1 MKAIDFING
10 LNESFSKIEEGSWIP
25 SIKDEKGIV
34 LQEAYTQKVKVY
46 SLTNKQGFLLKS
58 LLTKENN
65 KVKSN
70 GSFVLNGIN
79 WTLID
84 PPHYIKTNGFF
95 KLTKTIIL

>member
-25 SIKDEKGIV
+25 SIIDEKGIV
-34 LQEAYTQKVKVY
+34 LEEAYTQKIKVY

-79 WTLID
+79 WILID

-95 KLTKTIIL
+95 KLTKKI

>member
-10 LNESFSKIEEGSWIP
+10 LNESFSKIEEGSYIP

-34 LQEAYTQKVKVY
+34 LQESYIQKVKVY

-95 KLTKTIIL
+95 KLTKKI

>member
-95 KLTKTIIL
+95 KLTKKI

>member
-10 LNESFSKIEEGSWIP
+10 LNEYFSKIEEGSWIP

-95 KLTKTIIL
+95 KLTKKI

>member
-46 SLTNKQGFLLKS
+46 SLTNKQAFLLKS

-95 KLTKTIIL
+95 KLTKSI

>member
-25 SIKDEKGIV
+25 SIKDEKGII
-34 LQEAYTQKVKVY
+34 LQEAYTQQLKVY

-95 KLTKTIIL
+95 KLTKKI

>member
-10 LNESFSKIEEGSWIP
+10 LNESFSKTEEGSWIP
-25 SIKDEKGIV
+25 SIKDENGIV

-84 PPHYIKTNGFF
+84 PPNYIKTNGFF
-95 KLTKTIIL
+95 KLTKKIL

>member
-25 SIKDEKGIV
+25 SIKDENEKTI
-34 LQEAYTQKVKVY
+34 QESYFAKLKVY

-65 KVKSN
+65 KIKSD
-70 GSFVLNGIN
+70 GSFVVNN
-79 WTLID
+79 VKWTLID

-95 KLTKTIIL
+95 KLTKNI

>member
-34 LQEAYTQKVKVY
+34 LQEAYFQKVKVY

-70 GSFVLNGIN
+70 GYFVLNGIN

-95 KLTKTIIL
+95 KLTKTI

>member
-25 SIKDEKGIV
+25 SVKDENGKTI
-34 LQEAYTQKVKVY
+34 QESYFTKLKVY

-65 KVKSN
+65 KIKSD
-70 GSFVLNGIN
+70 GSFVINGVNWNLN
-79 WTLID
+79 D
-84 PPHYIKTNGFF
+84 PPQYIKTKGFF
-95 KLTKTIIL
+95 KLTKKI

>member
-1 MKAIDFING
+1 MKTIDFING
-10 LNESFSKIEEGSWIP
+10 LNESFSKIEDGYWIS
-25 SIKDEKGIV
+25 SIKDENGIV
-34 LQEAYTQKVKVY
+34 LQEAYTQKIKVY

-65 KVKSN
+65 KIKSD

-79 WTLID
+79 WTLVD

-95 KLTKTIIL
+95 KLTKTI